1 MTTVAAIVAG
11 GHMVRGSLWSIGLR
25 WSLRLTGV
33 VSTVILARVLTPED
47 FGIMAMALLVAG
59 AIEVLSDTGQSLAL
73 IRHPNPTREHFDSAW
88 TMSILI
94 SLCIAIVIYAVAPLS
109 VWYFHEPRAITVIQC
124 LALRAFIGGFENVG
138 IVLFR
143 KELNFSRHFQYLV
156 YQKLMSFAVGMVLVL
171 VIRNYW
177 ALAISVVAT
186 RLIGVVLS
194 FRLQPFR
201 PRLCLTKVPEL
212 WSFSIWLLV
221 RHIGTWASMRLDEIA
236 IGGVAGA
243 GSMGRYNV
251 AADVAMSPTQE
262 IADPILA
269 TLFPVVATIQD
280 DPDQV
285 RALYKRVLYWLCLIA
300 ASTSVGVALIA
311 NDIVTVVLGPRW
323 SDIAP
328 LMIWLALTSGILGM
342 TDNIFVM
349 LDVIGRPSLSARL
362 QWLRLV
368 ILGVVLL
375 PAAHVGGLELIAI
388 CRLAVTALMA
398 PILFA
403 TIARALPIAFGD
415 LWAAIWRPLVAAIV
429 MAAAVHGSN
438 GFLRDDPAILR
449 LAVEIMVGSLS
460 YAAAIIALWWASGT
474 PPGPERTMVDAAFR
488 LLASRTGIY
497 SPVSVHRQLQQVVR
511 LINPRARLPAR
522 VFPGFRPTA
531 GNRALQLVFGLFQ
544 VVSVLPRTRRSV
556 LISGPHLAAMS
567 GAVGLDSSG
576 IVSKA
581 LRALA
586 KRQAILIVPTSQ
598 APALRHLCEVLRVD
612 PTDHIESHLNANPHL
627 VFLAKRRDQ
636 PVALHYS
643 TGRTGMAAVRQHY
656 LGLRIAEPVFA
667 RLAMGKLIAAPTDHL
682 VDNHSALLVQQR
694 LPGLAAAVST
704 LSAAQFRQRV
714 TLALAPLIA
723 LRAVAVTQPLGPDHD
738 LIFVELPR
746 LLERLPH
753 HADKLGPAIAAIQA
767 WPGRCDFP
775 AVLTH
780 GDYWLQNVLF
790 DGNPPRIT
798 GVIDWEWHRA
808 AGCLGLDAV
817 QLGVISFAFWKNIPL
832 HQILADVIAG
842 RCQSGFIRDHLTA
855 VKAQFDLDDGDIE
868 YLTVLAWLTRIFN
881 MTFNR
886 LALDSRRLTAM
897 VEYPAAN
904 VAAWVKRNP
913 PLVKQRA

>member
-1 MTTVAAIVAG
+1 MTTGDAIVAG

-33 VSTVILARVLTPED
+33 VSTVVLARVLTPED

-94 SLCIAIVIYAVAPLS
+94 GLCIAVVIYAVAPLS

-143 KELNFSRHFQYLV
+143 KQLNFARHFQYLV
-156 YQKLMSFAVGMVLVL
+156 CQKLISFVVSIVLVL
-171 VIRNYW
+171 LIRDYW

-194 FRLQPFR
+194 YGLQPYR
-201 PRLCLTKVPEL
+201 PRLSLAKVAEL

-236 IGGVAGA
+236 VGGVAGA
-243 GSMGRYNV
+243 GAMGRYNV
-251 AADVAMSPTQE
+251 AADVSMSPTQE

-280 DPDQV
+280 NPDEV

-349 LDVIGRPSLSARL
+349 LDVVGRPSLSARL

-368 ILGVVLL
+368 ILGIVVL
-375 PAAHVGGLELIAI
+375 PAAHIGSLEFIAI
-388 CRLAVTALMA
+388 CRLGVTGLMA

-403 TIARALPIAFGD
+403 AVARALPISFGE
-415 LWAAIWRPLVAAIV
+415 LWSAVWRPLVAAIV
-429 MAAAVHGSN
+429 MAAAVHGAKGLLADS
-438 GFLRDDPAILR
+438 PAIIR
-449 LAVEIMVGSLS
+449 LALEIIVGLLG
-460 YAAAIIALWWASGT
+460 YAGAILALWRACGA
-474 PPGPERTMVDAAFR
+474 PPGPEQTMIDAMLR
-488 LLASRTGIY
+488 VLASRPQPDE
-497 SPVSVHRQLQQVVR
+497 PVPVHRQLQHIIH

-531 GNRALQLVFGLFQ
+531 GDRAVQLAYGCFQLVSA
-544 VVSVLPRTRRSV
+544 VPRAGRSV
-556 LISGPHLAAMS
+556 LVSGPHLAALS
-567 GAVGLDSSG
+567 GAIDLETAG
-576 IVSKA
+576 IVLKG

-586 KRQAILIVPTSQ
+586 RRQAILIVT
-598 APALRHLCEVLRVD
+598 APQTPGLQRLCEVLRID

-627 VFLAKRRDQ
+627 VFLASRKGR

-643 TGRTGMAAVRQHY
+643 TGRTGMSAVRQHY
-656 LGLRIAEPVFA
+656 LGLRLAKPAFA
-667 RLAMGKLIAAPTDHL
+667 RLAMGRLVAAPVDH
-682 VDNHSALLVQQR
+682 VADDRSALLAQER
-694 LPGLAAAVST
+694 LPGRSDAISF
-704 LSAAQFRQRV
+704 LSAAQFEHRMA
-714 TLALAPLIA
+714 LSLAPLVA
-723 LRAVAVTQPLGPDHD
+723 LHAEAARHPLGADHD

-746 LLERLPH
+746 LLDRLPH
-753 HADKLGPAIAAIQA
+753 YADRLGPAIATLQS
-767 WPGRCDFP
+767 WPGRRNFP

-780 GDYWLQNVLF
+780 GDYWLQNILF
-790 DGNPPRIT
+790 DGEPLRIT

-808 AGCLGLDAV
+808 AGCAGLDAV

-832 HQILADVIAG
+832 HRLLGEIIGG
-842 RCQSGFIRDHLTA
+842 RCQSAFILDHLA
-855 VKAQFDLDDGDIE
+855 VVKAQFALDDTDIE

-881 MTFNR
+881 MAFNR
-886 LALDSRRLTAM
+886 LAYDKSQLTAM
-897 VEYPAAN
+897 VEQPAEI
-904 VAAWVKRNP
+904 VAAWIRDRP
-913 PLVKQRA
+913 PLAKHIA